1 VVGIVG
7 LRHTVS
13 CLIWPSRRRVI
24 DTMHIYFR
32 LCVDRVLTAAVVIVR
47 VRRDGESCKLDQ
59 QHFQGLHGR
68 RRGWRTGV
76 R

>member
-1 VVGIVG
+1 
-7 LRHTVS
+7 
-13 CLIWPSRRRVI
+13 
-24 DTMHIYFR
+24 MHIYFR